1 VVVFERVFYDAS
13 ENQSVLFLPRDENRH
28 FSTHGSGKK
37 NQQFTYLF
45 RARIGAIFTKNNRYD
60 LTASAPF
67 IVVA

>member
-13 ENQSVLFLPRDENRH
+13 ENQSVLFLPRNENRN
-28 FSTHGSGKK
+28 FSTHGKK

-60 LTASAPF
+60 LIASAPF